1 VYNALS
7 DSLGCENTGERVKK
21 LAIGVLL
28 VVLGCQRQVKVTSAP
43 ATTTP
48 TSASGAA
55 SAREAV
61 QKFMA
66 TAKDQNIQAMAEIW
80 GTRQGPASATM
91 EQERLEKSL
100 IFMMRCLRHDSYSI
114 VSETQVAGGD
124 RQFTVQLRRGT
135 LTATSPFKA
144 TPGPNSRWYLQ
155 SFEPEPL
162 NVICTSQ

>member
-1 VYNALS
+1 MGRVYNALS
-7 DSLGCENTGERVKK
+7 DSLGCENPGERVKK

-43 ATTTP
+43 ATTT

-80 GTRQGPASATM
+80 GM

-100 IFMMRCLRHDSYSI
+100 IFMMRCLRHDTYSI
-114 VSETQVAGGD
+114 VSETPIAGGD

-155 SFEPEPL
+155 AFEPEPL
-162 NVICTSQ
+162 NIICTSK

>member
-1 VYNALS
+1 
-7 DSLGCENTGERVKK
+7 VKK
-21 LAIGVLL
+21 LAIVVLL
-28 VVLGCQRQVKVTSAP
+28 VVAGCQRQVKVTSAP
-43 ATTTP
+43 ASTTT
-48 TSASGAA
+48 TTNASGAA

-80 GTRQGPASATM
+80 GTAQGPASATM

-100 IFMMRCLRHDSYSI
+100 IFMMTCLRHDTYSI
-114 VSETQVAGGD
+114 VSETQIAGGD

-135 LTATSPFKA
+135 LTAASTFKA

-155 SFEPEPL
+155 AFEPEPL
-162 NVICTSQ
+162 NIICTSK